1 MIRNWTIMLLLG
13 LCTIACSE
21 DDPLVSERMTTI
33 CDITGNFDRPWEIKL
48 IPESE
53 LGIYLADGALQ
64 PGNVIEGKPQG
75 TLINNL
81 CEEVYL
87 ETVDFDNGII
97 YVHPIDN
104 CGESG
109 LPWSITYNITGATSV
124 VDGVTNQQK
133 IMLDQTGE
141 QDPFAAKVCEELE
154 ALGFDD
160 WYLPSRGE
168 LNALYEQLYL
178 NQIGSFSERI
188 YWTSTEATFED
199 TEDHQWDGWTQVFE
213 SGKQKLGFKNI
224 SVSCRCIRK

>member
-1 MIRNWTIMLLLG
+1 M
-13 LCTIACSE
+13 ACNE
-21 DDPLVSERMTTI
+21 DDPMISERMTTI
-33 CDITGNFDRPWEIKL
+33 CDITGNVDRPWVVKL

-53 LGIYLADGALQ
+53 LGIYLAEGALQ

-141 QDPFAAKVCEELE
+141 EEPFAAKICEELV

-168 LNALYEQLYL
+168 LNALYQQLYL
-178 NQIGSFSERI
+178 NQIGNFSERI

>member
-1 MIRNWTIMLLLG
+1 MRKIWVIGIIFWTAAMG
-13 LCTIACSE
+13 CSE
-21 DDPLVSERMTTI
+21 DDPFISERLTTI
-33 CDITGNFDRPWEIKL
+33 CDLTGDTERPWQIKM

-53 LGIYLADGALQ
+53 LASFLANVAIQ
-64 PGNVIEGKPQG
+64 PGNTIEGRPRG

-97 YVHPIDN
+97 YVHPVDN

-109 LPWSITYNITGATSV
+109 EPWSITYNITGATSV
-124 VDGVTNQQK
+124 VDGITNQEK
-133 IMLDQTGE
+133 IMLDQVGQE
-141 QDPFAAKVCEELE
+141 DPFAAKICEDLV

-178 NQIGSFSERI
+178 NQKGNFTDRI
-188 YWTSTEATFED
+188 YWSSTEATFED